1 MIGDRREEDEEEADD
16 EERKEDFVH
25 GEGKDLFG
33 DRIENERW
41 MADVEPATNQP
52 SNKPIQLLSAPIIE
66 QTQNYWN
73 SGRIPMGIDGNYYNK
88 NWLANNQKW

>member
-33 DRIENERW
+33 DRIENER
-41 MADVEPATNQP
+41 
-52 SNKPIQLLSAPIIE
+52 
-66 QTQNYWN
+66 
-73 SGRIPMGIDGNYYNK
+73 
-88 NWLANNQKW
+88 